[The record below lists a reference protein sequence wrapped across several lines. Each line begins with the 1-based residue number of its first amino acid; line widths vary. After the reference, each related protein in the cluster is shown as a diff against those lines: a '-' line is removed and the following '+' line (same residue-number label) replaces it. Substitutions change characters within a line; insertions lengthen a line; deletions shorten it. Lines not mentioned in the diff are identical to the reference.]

1 MINCE
6 NCIAPVF
13 DCGRCVMY
21 SRHKIDNIKSKQVRR
36 KAVIDGQ
43 KECIEFYNEHKYDSA
58 LTFRIWNC
66 DIALLHFCTDWKAK
80 QIDFNK
86 IDVNKLKITK

>member
-6 NCIAPVF
+6 NCIAPEF

-21 SRHKIDNIKSKQVRR
+21 SRHKIDNIKSKRVRR
-36 KAVIDGQ
+36 KAVINHTKLSKQ
-43 KECIEFYNEHKYDSA
+43 LYNDCHKSSS
-58 LTFRIWNC
+58 LNFRLWNC